1 MPYNVPTQAQS
12 HNLKKR
18 EKMKKRE
25 MKKMIQARAGLSNYS
40 AISNIK
46 WKLVRGIGATKW
58 NAFDDIITFDYK
70 GGKYRLESKYT
81 GAYSALQKHE
91 LVIIAGAGLKT
102 AQNKIK
108 GE

>member
-1 MPYNVPTQAQS
+1 
-12 HNLKKR
+12 
-18 EKMKKRE
+18 MKKRE
-25 MKKMIQARAGLSNYS
+25 IKKMIQARAGLSNYS

-46 WKLVRGIGATKW
+46 WKLVRGIGAKW
-58 NAFDDIITFDYK
+58 NNFLDDIIYFEYK

-81 GAYSALQKHE
+81 SAYSLIQKHE
-91 LVIIAGAGLKT
+91 LMIIAGAGLKT